1 MNIFEIIQIATA
13 IILSLGGSGLILI
26 GLTSWLAKVW
36 ANRIM
41 QDEKLKHDRELASL
55 REEFRGKIEKG
66 IYIYKIQ
73 YEKEF
78 EIYQELWATLIPLYQ
93 KTTLLRPVVGS
104 HNPQEKED
112 ERMRRRL
119 EEFGKSFIP
128 LQELV
133 QKYRPFYAPEV
144 FNALNKIMQICYK
157 ESVEYEFKEG
167 RSHKEY
173 WDSQQKFSTD
183 ISEAID
189 ECCETIRKRI
199 NTKVVE

>member
-1 MNIFEIIQIATA
+1 MNITEIIQISTA
-13 IILSLGGSGLILI
+13 IIISLGGSSLILI
-26 GLTSWLAKVW
+26 GLSSWLAKVW

-41 QDEKLKHDRELASL
+41 QDEKSKHDRELANL
-55 REEFRGKIEKG
+55 REELRGRVEKRV
-66 IYIYKIQ
+66 YIYKIQ

-93 KTTLLRPVVGS
+93 KTTLLRPIID
-104 HNPQEKED
+104 NYDPKED

-119 EEFGKSFIP
+119 EEFRKSFIP
-128 LQELV
+128 LQEVV
-133 QKYRPFYAPEV
+133 QKQRPFYAPEI
-144 FNALNKIMQICYK
+144 FNALNKIMMICHK
-157 ESVEYEFKEG
+157 ESIEYEFKEG

-183 ISEAID
+183 ISVAID

-199 NTKVVE
+199 NAKVAE

>member
-1 MNIFEIIQIATA
+1 MGKFKGKLVSRATFDTNFPVY
-13 IILSLGGSGLILI
+13 SLI
-26 GLTSWLAKVW
+26 GT
-36 ANRIM
+36 
-41 QDEKLKHDRELASL
+41 
-55 REEFRGKIEKG
+55 
-66 IYIYKIQ
+66 
-73 YEKEF
+73 
-78 EIYQELWATLIPLYQ
+78 
-93 KTTLLRPVVGS
+93 
-104 HNPQEKED
+104 
-112 ERMRRRL
+112 RRL
-119 EEFGKSFIP
+119 YRIFYLWFRPGRH
-128 LQELV
+128 